1 VVADV
6 PLDSPEKY
14 ASAIEQKKT
23 LPADTSVNGSV
34 MLAPPHVP
42 VSARRRLDAIVMI
55 NISAITSA
63 ARNVE
68 RLFSFMV
75 PPPK

>member
-23 LPADTSVNGSV
+23 LPAATSVNGSV
-34 MLAPPHVP
+34 MLAPPHMP
-42 VSARRRLDAIVMI
+42 VSARRRLDARVMI

-63 ARNVE
+63 ARNIE

-75 PPPK
+75 FPNK